1 MLVAGAISF
10 SIPIHLALVLLLS
23 ILTISYRQTIAAY
36 PNGGGSYIVAKANL
50 GVLPGLVAAASLLT
64 DYILTVAVSVSA
76 GIAAITSLY
85 PPLLPYRVELALASV
100 LVITLINL
108 RGVKES
114 GTVFSIPTYVFITST
129 LLMIAVGLF
138 KTLILGVMPSPTVAT
153 AYSATTDSVSLFLI
167 LRAFAAGCTSLTG
180 VEAISNGVP
189 AFKAPEAKNARR
201 TMTAMAILLG
211 SMIIGM
217 GFLSSRLHVVPSHS
231 ETVMSQIAAQ
241 LYGRSNPLYVIHQIF
256 TMLILIM
263 AANTSFADFPRL
275 SSLLSRDRF
284 LPRPLA
290 TRGDRL
296 VFSNGIIILAALSGA
311 LIIIFGGTPHALMPL
326 YAVGVF
332 TSFTLSQLGMVVH
345 WIGLRHEK
353 RIFTKVLINGLG
365 TIATAVVSVIIMV
378 TKFTHGAWIVVLI
391 IPIFVFVLLSIYN
404 HYEHIKH
411 DLKVGSHSRIIPESR
426 THQVVLLIGGT
437 TSVARTAVQYIL
449 TLVSAD
455 THIRAVHVNVH
466 KEGYD
471 KTEERKQEFAAWV
484 GDHIPLEVLESP
496 YRSVLEPLDNF
507 MQTLRDEH
515 PDHIIT
521 LVIPEFI
528 PKSAIAARL
537 LHGGT
542 GRVLYQHFRN
552 RGFNVIVVPHRVS

>member
-1 MLVAGAISF
+1 M
-10 SIPIHLALVLLLS
+10 
-23 ILTISYRQTIAAY
+23 
-36 PNGGGSYIVAKANL
+36 
-50 GVLPGLVAAASLLT
+50 
-64 DYILTVAVSVSA
+64 
-76 GIAAITSLY
+76 
-85 PPLLPYRVELALASV
+85 
-100 LVITLINL
+100 
-108 RGVKES
+108 
-114 GTVFSIPTYVFITST
+114 
-129 LLMIAVGLF
+129 
-138 KTLILGVMPSPTVAT
+138 
-153 AYSATTDSVSLFLI
+153 
-167 LRAFAAGCTSLTG
+167 
-180 VEAISNGVP
+180 
-189 AFKAPEAKNARR
+189 
-201 TMTAMAILLG
+201 
-211 SMIIGM
+211 
-217 GFLSSRLHVVPSHS
+217 
-231 ETVMSQIAAQ
+231 
-241 LYGRSNPLYVIHQIF
+241 
-256 TMLILIM
+256 
-263 AANTSFADFPRL
+263 
-275 SSLLSRDRF
+275 
-284 LPRPLA
+284 
-290 TRGDRL
+290 
-296 VFSNGIIILAALSGA
+296 FSNGIIILAALSGA